1 MKVAITDSHDR
12 PLPTGEIGEICSRQL
27 GQLVGYLDKART
39 PDVLRDGWVHTG
51 DIGYLDSE
59 GFLYIVDRKREMVV
73 SGGFNVFPR
82 QVEDALLAHP
92 AVAQAAVIG
101 VPHPK
106 WGEAVHAV
114 VVLRDGATAS
124 AEGLIA
130 GVKLTLGSV
139 SAPKTID
146 FAAALPVNPSGKVDK
161 RALRAPFW
169 SGRDRQVS

>member
-1 MKVAITDSHDR
+1 
-12 PLPTGEIGEICSRQL
+12 
-27 GQLVGYLDKART
+27 
-39 PDVLRDGWVHTG
+39 VHTG
-51 DIGYLDSE
+51 DIGYLDSD

-82 QVEDALLAHP
+82 QVEDVLLAHP

-114 VVLRDGATAS
+114 VVRRDGATAS
-124 AEGLIA
+124 ADELIA
-130 GVKLTLGSV
+130 AVKERLGSV
-139 SAPKTID
+139 CAPKTVAFTD
-146 FAAALPVNPSGKVDK
+146 ALPVNPSGKVDK